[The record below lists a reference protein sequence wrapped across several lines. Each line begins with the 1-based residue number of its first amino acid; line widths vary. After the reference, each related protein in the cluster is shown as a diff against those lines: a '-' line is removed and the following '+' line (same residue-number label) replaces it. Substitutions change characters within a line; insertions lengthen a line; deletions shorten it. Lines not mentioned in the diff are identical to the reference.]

1 VTADLPAR
9 PVVEVL
15 EVSTPGQFKGL
26 SHPLRQRLLFALGQ
40 RPATVSQLA
49 AGLKAPKG
57 NVAHHLKV
65 LHEAG
70 LVVEVGT
77 RQVRGGTER
86 YFQRA
91 ARRLSISGH
100 VAGPAEA
107 LLGAVAQEIESAP
120 DEPLLAVRHVRLS
133 PADAQRVGTTLSEL
147 VAELSDAGDDE
158 PNYGVLVGVYQQ
170 ASVETDRAHR

>member
-1 VTADLPAR
+1 LPTELPLRPAAD
-9 PVVEVL
+9 VL
-15 EVSTPGQFKGL
+15 EVSTPEQFKGL
-26 SHPLRQRLLFALGQ
+26 SHPFRQRLLFALGQ

-49 AGLKAPKG
+49 AALKAPKG

-65 LHEAG
+65 LHEGG

-91 ARRLSISGH
+91 ARRLSMSGH

-107 LLGAVAQEIESAP
+107 MLGAVAQEIGSTP
-120 DEPLLAVRHVRLS
+120 HEPLLAVRHVRLS

-147 VAELSDAGDDE
+147 VAELSDAGEDA
-158 PNYGVLVGVYQQ
+158 PNYGLLVGVYQQ
-170 ASVETDRAHR
+170 ASVDAEP